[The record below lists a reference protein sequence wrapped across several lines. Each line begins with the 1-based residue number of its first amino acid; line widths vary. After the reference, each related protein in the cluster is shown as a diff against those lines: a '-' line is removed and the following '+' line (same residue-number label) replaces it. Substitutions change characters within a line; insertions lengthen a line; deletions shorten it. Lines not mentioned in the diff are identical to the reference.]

1 MSSVVTEYDNDC
13 HLLWQSFSDGVTD
26 YVIGCVTVMHCVT
39 DYVIACVTHRQSFS
53 DGVTDYVI
61 ALSLTVSMSLTVSL
75 TVVFV

>member
-1 MSSVVTEYDNDC
+1 VSSVVTKYVTDC
-13 HLLWQSFSDGVTD
+13 HSQWQSFSDD
-26 YVIGCVTVMHCVT
+26 DCVTVMHCVT